1 MFTGLLWHP
10 VELFLHI
17 AELKT
22 LAVVLH
28 TGTGDKGV
36 VFIVG
41 VSVSYFLL
49 LLALA
54 QAF

>member
-1 MFTGLLWHP
+1 LFTGLLWHP

-28 TGTGDKGV
+28 TGTSDKGV
-36 VFIVG
+36 AFIVG
-41 VSVSYFLL
+41 VSV
-49 LLALA
+49 
-54 QAF
+54 